1 MVLVYASTSESE
13 ETSFVCTDVI
23 INGSTYYLT
32 LKKLDGYDW
41 SMLFL
46 VPSDEVAAS
55 TRAMTASMIHIFII
69 TLVVLMVLCL
79 LSFLFVSRFRKNQEL
94 LAVKTRSEAAL
105 SAANKKLEDAIT
117 LLRKSSFDVIL
128 MPCKTPSEDIQKSKE
143 ADMDEHLSKPVDISA
158 LEQAVRRFHVTPP
171 QK

>member
-1 MVLVYASTSESE
+1 
-13 ETSFVCTDVI
+13 
-23 INGSTYYLT
+23 
-32 LKKLDGYDW
+32 
-41 SMLFL
+41 MLFL

-94 LAVKTRSEAAL
+94 LAVKTQSEAAL

-128 MPCKTPSEDIQKSKE
+128 RPCKTPSEDIQKSKE
-143 ADMDEHLSKPVDISA
+143 AGMDEHLSKPVDISA

-171 QK
+171 PEINSGRARYAR

>member
-1 MVLVYASTSESE
+1 MFMDSVIPDLDFDGRNVYHTMREQFYPHIGSFDACLSESE

-55 TRAMTASMIHIFII
+55 TRAMTASMTHIFII

-105 SAANKKLEDAIT
+105 SAANKKLEDANT
-117 LLRKSSFDVIL
+117 QLEATNERHH
-128 MPCKTPSEDIQKSKE
+128 PCGQH
-143 ADMDEHLSKPVDISA
+143 AGQGYPV
-158 LEQAVRRFHVTPP
+158 
-171 QK
+171 